1 MKGVINNMKK
11 TLLGLFTTL
20 MIVGACASCGNNESI
35 TNSGMNDGQLGF
47 VDDKYD
53 KDGKLIISFFGIDLD
68 TLQSPTE
75 ETTRI
80 INYIQDRFGV
90 SFKYLTSTTSGW
102 QSVLNQYI
110 GAGDVPDIFFHD
122 HQEPAYSSWRS
133 DDNRYLFNFSTYLD
147 DYPHLKEAFKR
158 FPEKEMKA
166 YLGGD
171 YYSYPIV
178 MNDLT
183 DQDKIN
189 EHALYYRRDW
199 YTSLVNKGYQPT
211 SGRSLVD
218 PEDESFNYLNFYDL
232 CEGFTKGDPDNNGKD
247 DTYAY
252 AMTKDGGVYWWYP
265 LLSMFNVIWDGW
277 HFNETSNRYEPD
289 CISEEMKEAIW
300 YIADMFDKGFI
311 NQNYATTATQ
321 PVMKNEFVNGLA
333 GMMCYNA
340 TYPMGKGILDLM
352 VQYTSSDLALGD
364 VVRAMPVPTNN
375 EGKKTMFG
383 YRNAYG
389 FRAINN
395 DVTINKKKKIMEIMD
410 WMLSDEGQIVL
421 NYGLENVHY
430 KYDANGK
437 MISLLGKDEK
447 TGYQKTLYDDSV
459 APGIYRIKGLVS
471 WSTLIPDEM
480 EYRDEQM
487 QLLSAWKSDQLI
499 TSPLSY
505 CTVDTSFATT
515 ISQLNDMIEVNFKAI
530 VAKVNEDTRQSTWN
544 NFVKKYGVTGSS
556 YINAMN
562 ESAKKIYN

>member
-1 MKGVINNMKK
+1 MKK
-11 TLLGLFTTL
+11 SLLGLFTTL
-20 MIVGACASCGNNESI
+20 MIVGACIGCDGNP
-35 TNSGMNDGQLGF
+35 NDGNSNMNSDQLGF

-53 KDGKLIISFFGIDLD
+53 KDGRLIISFFGIDLD

-75 ETTRI
+75 ETTKI
-80 INYIQDRFGV
+80 MNYIQEKFGV

-110 GAGDVPDIFFHD
+110 GAGDVPDVFFHD
-122 HQEPAYSSWRS
+122 HQEPAYSNWRS
-133 DDNRYLFNFSTYLD
+133 DENRYLFNFSTYLD
-147 DYPHLKEAFKR
+147 DYPNLKEAFAR
-158 FPEKEMKA
+158 FPEKEMKS

-178 MNDLT
+178 MNDAT
-183 DQDKIN
+183 EEDKIN

-199 YTSLVNKGYQPT
+199 YTNLVKKNWKPS
-211 SGRSLVD
+211 SGRDLVD
-218 PEDESFNYLNFYDL
+218 PEDPAFNYLNFYDL
-232 CEGFTKGDPDNNGKD
+232 CEGFTNGDPDGNGKN

-252 AMTKDGGVYWWYP
+252 ALTKDGGVYWWYP

-277 HFNETSNRYEPD
+277 HYNETTKQYEPD
-289 CISEEMKEAIW
+289 CTSEQMKEALW

-321 PVMKNEFVNGLA
+321 PVMKNEFVNGVA

-352 VQYTSSDLALGD
+352 VQYTNATTPLAD
-364 VVRAMPVPTNN
+364 VVRAMPVPTNVN
-375 EGKKTMFG
+375 GEKTMYG

-395 DVTINKKKKIMEIMD
+395 DVTVNKKRKIMEIMD
-410 WMLSDEGQIVL
+410 WMLSKEGQTIL
-421 NYGLENVHY
+421 NYGLENDHF
-430 KYDANGK
+430 KYDANGN
-437 MISLLGKDEK
+437 IVNLLGVDTK

-480 EYRDEQM
+480 EHRDEQI
-487 QLLSAWKSDQLI
+487 QLLTAWKNDELF
-499 TSPLSY
+499 TSPLVY
-505 CTVDTSFATT
+505 CTVDTSYATT
-515 ISQLNDMIEVNFKAI
+515 ISQLNDMVEINFKAI
-530 VAKVNEDTRQSTWN
+530 VSNTTNDKRETTWN
-544 NFVKKYGVTGSS
+544 SFTKKYGVTGGS

-562 ESAKKIYN
+562 QSAKDIFGN

>member
-1 MKGVINNMKK
+1 MKK
-11 TLLGLFTTL
+11 SLLGLCTTL
-20 MIVGACASCGNNESI
+20 MIAGALAGCATGELSI
-35 TNSGMNDGQLGF
+35 DNSNMNSGQLGF

-53 KDGKLIISFFGIDLD
+53 KDGRLIISFFGIDLD

-80 INYIQDRFGV
+80 IDYIQQKFGV

-102 QSVLNQYI
+102 QNVLNQYI

-122 HQEPAYSSWRS
+122 HQEPAYSQWRN

-147 DYPHLKEAFKR
+147 EYPNLKAAFGR

-178 MNDLT
+178 MNDAT
-183 DQDKIN
+183 EEDKIN

-199 YTSLVNKGYQPT
+199 YDNLVKKNWKPS

-218 PEDESFNYLNFYDL
+218 PEDPSFTYLNFYDL
-232 CEGFTKGDPDNNGKD
+232 CEGFTKGDPDNNSRD

-252 AMTKDGGVYWWYP
+252 ALTKDGGVYWWYP

-277 HFNETSNRYEPD
+277 HYNETTKLYEPD
-289 CISEEMKEAIW
+289 CTSDQMKEALW
-300 YIADMFDKGFI
+300 YIADMFDKGYI

-321 PVMKNEFVNGLA
+321 AVMKNEFVNGVA

-352 VQYTSSDLALGD
+352 VQYATAQTPLKDI
-364 VVRAMPVPTNN
+364 VRAMPVPTNVN
-375 EGKKTMFG
+375 GQKTMFG

-395 DVTINKKKKIMEIMD
+395 DVTINKKRKIMEIMD
-410 WMLSDEGQIVL
+410 WMLSDEGQTLL

-430 KYDANGK
+430 KYDSDGT
-437 MISLLGKDEK
+437 MVSLLGIDEK
-447 TGYQKTLYDDSV
+447 TGFQKTLYDDSV
-459 APGIYRIKGLVS
+459 APGVYRIKGLVS

-480 EYRDEQM
+480 EHREEQI
-487 QLLSAWKSDQLI
+487 QLLTAWKSEELF
-499 TSPLSY
+499 TNPLAY
-505 CTVDTSFATT
+505 CSVDTSYATT
-515 ISQLNDMIEVNFKAI
+515 LSQLNDMIEVNFKAI
-530 VAKVNEDTRQSTWN
+530 VSNTTEDKRESTWSS
-544 NFVKKYGVTGSS
+544 FVKKYGVTGGS
-556 YINAMN
+556 YITAMN
-562 ESAKKIYN
+562 QSAKEIFGN